1 MHTLLKL
8 IGRTGIGR
16 FTQSRIHLRAILS
29 IIYVIREC
37 RNIPA
42 LPAKSAFQSRK
53 ILVKTPFLGYF
64 IHEIL
69 KNRVRPLVPM
79 ISTFHAKHRKRT
91 HSCVLDTIEMDF
103 GMYWTHFITQSD
115 CKKWCF
121 FNYN

>member
-1 MHTLLKL
+1 MLEKL

-69 KNRVRPLVPM
+69 KNRVRPPC
-79 ISTFHAKHRKRT
+79 SDDFHLPCKTQKT
-91 HSCVLDTIEMDF
+91 HSFMRS
-103 GMYWTHFITQSD
+103 GYH
-115 CKKWCF
+115 
-121 FNYN
+121 